1 MYLISIRRKATH
13 ADDESSEDETSSRKF
28 ARAETITRKASRA
41 ETITRKAARADDE
54 SLDDDGIDGE
64 SSDDCCVVESVVAVL
79 VKKEVM
85 TTLLIILYH
94 LPRESIICCDY
105 DIPIT
110 FSAAGY
116 SEGSGDNAGCADY
129 RDRQRLINQGGA
141 RSHAPATHTPVLLH
155 PAIDTG
161 PAS

>member
-28 ARAETITRKASRA
+28 ARA

-105 DIPIT
+105 EIPILKLLCCFA
-110 FSAAGY
+110 FS
-116 SEGSGDNAGCADY
+116 
-129 RDRQRLINQGGA
+129 
-141 RSHAPATHTPVLLH
+141 
-155 PAIDTG
+155 
-161 PAS
+161 